1 MNLFEF
7 VFALQYY
14 AMTESCMIEYWH
26 TNMTA
31 KIIRLKILIC
41 RYTTNTY
48 DQKSYDPHLL
58 QPIAIL
64 HFLSRDKTS
73 V

>member
-31 KIIRLKILIC
+31 KIIRLKIL
-41 RYTTNTY
+41 